1 MSAILDSL
9 PTLAKE
15 PGVTINGKRTRVPAR
30 VALGQVTPNNLG
42 TLKKLNWVLFPVHY
56 SDKFYS
62 TLLEHNLEPYCKL
75 IYYQDLPVG
84 NLVSRLE
91 PLAPETDSSSEAKP
105 STPST
110 TTTPVPVPTR
120 PHVKLYI
127 MTLGILSPYRR
138 QGLATKLLHSVL
150 QAAERSHEPIP
161 PKPTFPSQTD
171 PHSNHPPSSKKSKTS
186 ASSAPPAK
194 SDKDQEEE
202 EEAAKKLKK
211 KQENQLR
218 EWQLQ
223 AKSEIVDSVYVHVWK
238 GNPEA
243 RAFWE
248 KQGFE
253 MSGEIKD
260 YYRKIEP
267 RDAWVLSKK
276 ITPKPE

>member
-30 VALGQVTPNNLG
+30 VALGQVTPNNVG
-42 TLKKLNWVLFPVHY
+42 TLKKLNWVLFPVNY
-56 SDKFYS
+56 SEKFYS
-62 TLLEHNLEPYCKL
+62 TLLQRNLEPYCKL

-91 PLAPETDSSSEAKP
+91 PISSTSDSEPSSELESS
-105 STPST
+105 STPSST
-110 TTTPVPVPTR
+110 TR
-120 PHVKLYI
+120 PHVQLYI

-138 QGLATKLLHSVL
+138 QGLASKLLTSVL
-150 QAAERSHEPIP
+150 EAAEKSHRPIP
-161 PKPTFPSQTD
+161 PQPTFPSRTD
-171 PHSNHPPSSKKSKTS
+171 STSNHPPSSKKSRTS
-186 ASSAPPAK
+186 ASSSTPAK
-194 SDKDQEEE
+194 SDKDKEEE

-211 KQENQLR
+211 KQENQLK

-223 AKSEIVDSVYVHVWK
+223 AQSEIVDSAYVHVWK

-243 RAFWE
+243 KAFWE
-248 KQGFE
+248 KHGFE

-276 ITPKPE
+276 IQPKAE